1 MKKIN
6 VIIRGN
12 LICSGDITP
21 TPDGGVSAF
30 CCPADVVLPK
40 IFRHGETIYDITNA
54 VVING
59 DVRANSVTSLGIG
72 GVLVTGN
79 AMMYNNGIVDEWHKT
94 YPEIEII
101 ES

>member
-6 VIIRGN
+6 VIIRGD
-12 LICSGDITP
+12 LICSGGITP
-21 TPDGGVSAF
+21 TPDGDVSAF

-40 IFRHGETIYDITNA
+40 VFRLGETIYDTTNA

-59 DVRANSVTSLGIG
+59 DVRADSVISLGIG

-101 ES
+101 EP